1 MVALKEIQKSLS
13 QVKRLTWVFIVDVGW
28 GQAEGSCVGF
38 ELSAGTK
45 EGAPGFS
52 YQLSQVW
59 GRRGRKGGE
68 T

>member
-1 MVALKEIQKSLS
+1 MALKEIQKCLS
-13 QVKRLTWVFIVDVGW
+13 QVKRLTWFFIVDVGW
-28 GQAEGSCVGF
+28 DQAEGSCAGF
-38 ELSAGTK
+38 ELPAGTK

-59 GRRGRKGGE
+59 GRRGRRGSE